1 MNLIRT
7 KAAYDLIVQEMDGA
21 SHDPFIESCLAQY
34 LAVTFYSE
42 MEERVSEII
51 ASHLRRFT
59 DSRIGQYLV
68 ANMDGMIRRT
78 PKSDIAKFVGTLD
91 EEFRT
96 KFNGKISE
104 QQISFYSNIIQARHS
119 IGHRQGS
126 SIDLSEIPIAIQAAD
141 TILAALDSC
150 FTD

>member
-1 MNLIRT
+1 MNLVRT
-7 KAAYDLIVQEMDGA
+7 KAAYDLIIQELDGA
-21 SHDPFIESCLAQY
+21 RRDQFIESCLAQY

-51 ASHLRRFT
+51 ASHLKKFT
-59 DSRIGQYLV
+59 DSRIGQYL
-68 ANMDGMIRRT
+68 ATNMDGMIRRT

-96 KFNGKISE
+96 KFNDQIND

-119 IGHRQGS
+119 IGHKQGS
-126 SIDLSEIPIAIQAAD
+126 PIDLSEIPVAIQAAD
-141 TILAALDSC
+141 AILTALDSC
-150 FTD
+150 FAD

>member
-7 KAAYDLIVQEMDGA
+7 KAAYDLIIQELDGA
-21 SHDPFIESCLAQY
+21 SRDQFIESCLAQY

-51 ASHLRRFT
+51 ASHLKRFT
-59 DSRIGQYLV
+59 DSRIGQYLP

-78 PKSDIAKFVGTLD
+78 PKSDIAKLVGTLD
-91 EEFRT
+91 GEFRT
-96 KFNGKISE
+96 KFNDQIND

-119 IGHRQGS
+119 IGHKQGS
-126 SIDLSEIPIAIQAAD
+126 PIDLSEIPVAIQAAD
-141 TILAALDSC
+141 AILAALNSC
-150 FTD
+150 FAD